1 MNTLFSS
8 AFVIFLASD
17 CTFGAEALCPPAI
30 HCSGGYHP
38 HRAGAQP
45 AFCSCLLEQTMGFL
59 TVVQLL
65 REGYQMQS
73 IADRE
78 RERSESCW
86 LRFFAILLSA
96 LCN

>member
-8 AFVIFLASD
+8 PVVISSASD

-38 HRAGAQP
+38 RQAGAQP
-45 AFCSCLLEQTMGFL
+45 AFCPCLLEQTTGFL
-59 TVVQLL
+59 TVIQLV

-78 RERSESCW
+78 RECSESCW
-86 LRFFAILLSA
+86 LTF
-96 LCN
+96 LCNFAVSVV